1 MVENGR
7 WSVSYLWGTILI
19 FGLPHISFLQSYN
32 LQGFIKGPA
41 QYKSNRVHPWPR
53 FPRVPTNL
61 SSFTFPDLHSE
72 TVRGSP
78 FLPSGGH
85 IYCPRYFLSEDM
97 ISRNSGQVNYFWQF
111 RSICEGWYF
120 KGFALNCP
128 KSIFVSKSLMKSILP
143 QGNFGNLKSILTCCW
158 LIEERLRNAVVQ
170 QLDSNPG
177 ANRWYRCWPSGQRL
191 LRTWRNLD
199 SAGGLLARSEPET
212 GPFCLSGCLPTY
224 CRCPHLQSLK
234 NVNKD
239 VMTRIIHFEFGDPF
253 FLNVCPQVSTFLT
266 FWG

>member
-1 MVENGR
+1 MCKIYLLLPEKLGETFKGNLYFETRSTLSEQPVISLIRNLSSSLKRSGVSYMVENGR

-128 KSIFVSKSLMKSILP
+128 KSIFVSKSLMKSIFP

-158 LIEERLRNAVVQ
+158 LIEER
-170 QLDSNPG
+170 
-177 ANRWYRCWPSGQRL
+177 
-191 LRTWRNLD
+191 
-199 SAGGLLARSEPET
+199 
-212 GPFCLSGCLPTY
+212 
-224 CRCPHLQSLK
+224 
-234 NVNKD
+234 
-239 VMTRIIHFEFGDPF
+239 
-253 FLNVCPQVSTFLT
+253 
-266 FWG
+266 